1 MSIKAKSKN
10 FFTRLFSRKYFALIL
25 GFLTSFGLA
34 AAGIAGLFLS
44 SFFSVLLT
52 PLIAAVGATAGM
64 AIAVAGVIVAAT
76 VIGATIGAGIFYL
89 PPLFTQLFRSIF
101 GSTPKVTA
109 QPLSNQVSEQNLN
122 EMTSEEKPEISIK
135 KTEKPLSTHT
145 EKKSRKTTKKQ
156 STKKTKKPS
165 SQKTVESSVE
175 NTGKEP
181 LQISSS
187 VSVPEESLSD
197 ESQQDINTNKN
208 STNKNSGWY
217 NPFKPLVNYFFP
229 TGNDSQS
236 KISSEKSE
244 AISSTASANS
254 VLTTRSQTGSSA
266 PEQSL
271 SEGTTQGI
279 NTNNGSWWDFN
290 PFKPF
295 MNWFKNDSLSEASDS
310 EDSEDY
316 YDMDESSEVNESSES
331 LSPITSQVLST
342 SNSLPNSSAS
352 QSEES
357 SSEVS
362 LSDTNTVKNSPGLFS
377 WLVSFINPF
386 AYGQQPLEEEPA
398 SEEDWSDTESSSA
411 YFSVEEDRNQIQS
424 AVHNDSPIKPLRRTQ
439 SDSNLLLTRK
449 QPAENS
455 ERTTLSRSLSTIG
468 VFAHKK
474 PQSIP
479 AEPTHSQSLDI

>member
-1 MSIKAKSKN
+1 
-10 FFTRLFSRKYFALIL
+10 
-25 GFLTSFGLA
+25 
-34 AAGIAGLFLS
+34 
-44 SFFSVLLT
+44 
-52 PLIAAVGATAGM
+52 
-64 AIAVAGVIVAAT
+64 
-76 VIGATIGAGIFYL
+76 
-89 PPLFTQLFRSIF
+89 
-101 GSTPKVTA
+101 
-109 QPLSNQVSEQNLN
+109 
-122 EMTSEEKPEISIK
+122 
-135 KTEKPLSTHT
+135 
-145 EKKSRKTTKKQ
+145 
-156 STKKTKKPS
+156 
-165 SQKTVESSVE
+165 
-175 NTGKEP
+175 
-181 LQISSS
+181 
-187 VSVPEESLSD
+187 
-197 ESQQDINTNKN
+197 
-208 STNKNSGWY
+208 
-217 NPFKPLVNYFFP
+217 
-229 TGNDSQS
+229 
-236 KISSEKSE
+236 
-244 AISSTASANS
+244 
-254 VLTTRSQTGSSA
+254 
-266 PEQSL
+266 
-271 SEGTTQGI
+271 
-279 NTNNGSWWDFN
+279 
-290 PFKPF
+290 
-295 MNWFKNDSLSEASDS
+295 
-310 EDSEDY
+310 
-316 YDMDESSEVNESSES
+316 
-331 LSPITSQVLST
+331 TSQVLST